1 MAESLRTFAIA
12 VSLGL
17 LLGFEREH
25 RQFREHGDPTP
36 LGTRTL
42 AVLALA
48 GALAR
53 TIDRS
58 GVAPGLPA
66 PAWVTAAGMIAGGA
80 VVAVSGG
87 RREASHGTTTAAT
100 ALAGYLL
107 GALVV
112 EDAALAVALAA
123 LLALVLESKPWL
135 RRAVREVVSPAEV
148 EDAVRWFVLAFV
160 VLPLVPDEPVGPSG
174 AIVPSRVW
182 ELLLLLSG
190 IGWLGYIG
198 TRFAGRRRGLLV
210 VGAAGGFVSGAA
222 TTAALA
228 RLARRDPSVRT
239 AALGGA
245 LLASVATCVQV
256 VVLAL
261 VASRPLGIRLIGP
274 MAAGAA
280 VLLVTG
286 VALTRRLHVPSG
298 PTPSADAAASTHAA
312 APAEGPLGLERPLA
326 LRGSVV
332 AAAVLSAAIAGST
345 VLVERAGTSSAAA
358 AAAATGLADA
368 HAALLATAQLHERG
382 LLSLHTAVLTCGAG
396 LLTNT
401 VTKLLGASLGGRWFL
416 VRFAAALAVAASV
429 VGAGL
434 VLAA

>member
-12 VSLGL
+12 LSLGL

-53 TIDRS
+53 TIDRA

-66 PAWVTAAGMIAGGA
+66 PAWVTAAGMIAAGA

-87 RREASHGTTTAAT
+87 RRDVSRGTTTAAT

-107 GALVV
+107 GALAV

-182 ELLLLLSG
+182 ELVLLLTG

-261 VASRPLGIRLIGP
+261 VASRPLGVRLIGP

-286 VALTRRLHVPSG
+286 VALTRRLRVPSL
-298 PTPSADAAASTHAA
+298 PTRPDDGTQ
-312 APAEGPLGLERPLA
+312 PGTPDDGPLGLERPLA

-332 AAAVLSAAIAGST
+332 AAVVLSATIAGSS
-345 VLVERAGTSSAAA
+345 VLVERAGSASATAAA
-358 AAAATGLADA
+358 AAAGLADA

-382 LLSLHTAVLTCGAG
+382 LLPLHTAVLTCGAG

-416 VRFAAALAVAASV
+416 LRFAAALAAAAGV
-429 VGAGL
+429 IAAGL